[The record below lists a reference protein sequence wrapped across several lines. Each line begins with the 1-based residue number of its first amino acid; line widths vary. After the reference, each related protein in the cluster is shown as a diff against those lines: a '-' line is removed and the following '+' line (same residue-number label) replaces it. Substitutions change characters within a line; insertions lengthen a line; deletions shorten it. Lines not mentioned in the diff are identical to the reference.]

1 MGRSSWNDEVYA
13 DGQTLPSA
21 EDRLAW
27 FNQVSDG
34 YFSTL
39 GISIRAGR
47 SFDVS
52 DRADAPHVA
61 IVDERL
67 AHIVFGA
74 TDPIGQT
81 LILDKTPWRIVG
93 VAAET
98 RPNARRPLAVTTV
111 GEIYLPLAQRPSN
124 TLQFVVRTRMEPL
137 QLAREAMRIVHE
149 FSRDFAVTE
158 VQTFTALVDNASAP
172 YRVFTGVMIGFAAAA
187 ATIAVIGLYGII
199 TFVVA
204 QRMREFGIR
213 RALGAETA
221 GLFRLVLGES
231 AMLAAIG
238 VGIGV
243 LGALGA
249 GKAMRTVL
257 VNVSAGDPLTL
268 AAVVSSMMIVAVVA
282 AFGPAKRA
290 ATADP
295 MVALRNE

>member
-1 MGRSSWNDEVYA
+1 
-13 DGQTLPSA
+13 
-21 EDRLAW
+21 
-27 FNQVSDG
+27 
-34 YFSTL
+34 
-39 GISIRAGR
+39 
-47 SFDVS
+47 
-52 DRADAPHVA
+52 
-61 IVDERL
+61 
-67 AHIVFGA
+67 
-74 TDPIGQT
+74 
-81 LILDKTPWRIVG
+81 
-93 VAAET
+93 
-98 RPNARRPLAVTTV
+98 
-111 GEIYLPLAQRPSN
+111 
-124 TLQFVVRTRMEPL
+124 
-137 QLAREAMRIVHE
+137 
-149 FSRDFAVTE
+149 VTE

-199 TFVVA
+199 SFVVA